1 METEL
6 IIKSI
11 MGLVALLS
19 LLVFFLF
26 LEPNKDKKK
35 PQSSNKISVDRDKVQ
50 GEETNLDVL
59 VSIIKNKKSDSKKLS
74 FALDMILKHHGT
86 VHKKMGVRA
95 HKDFDIYMDILFTLC
110 RHPNANKDLII
121 NFDRELT
128 RLNQDYKQEIN
139 SAISKGLNSRGI

>member
-19 LLVFFLF
+19 LLMFFLF

-35 PQSSNKISVDRDKVQ
+35 LDSTNKIAQGKDKPE

-59 VSIIKNKKSDSKKLS
+59 VSIIKNKKSDSKKLTY
-74 FALDMILKHHGT
+74 ALDMVLKYHGT

-95 HKDFDIYMDILFTLC
+95 HKDFDTYMDILFTIC
-110 RHPNANKDLII
+110 RHPNATKDLII

-139 SAISKGLNSRGI
+139 NAIAKGLNSRGI